1 MDLKKSK
8 RLLLILA
15 AVYWVF
21 VIGIYAIAYE
31 QFPLFPAMRLRR
43 NSLLMNLLTAWNL
56 RRSVQHLL
64 NC

>member
-21 VIGIYAIAYE
+21 VIGIYAIANE
-31 QFPLFPAMRLRR
+31 QFRYSAVSSDAPASEFIVDEFVDGMEFTQKC
-43 NSLLMNLLTAWNL
+43 TA
-56 RRSVQHLL
+56 
-64 NC
+64 